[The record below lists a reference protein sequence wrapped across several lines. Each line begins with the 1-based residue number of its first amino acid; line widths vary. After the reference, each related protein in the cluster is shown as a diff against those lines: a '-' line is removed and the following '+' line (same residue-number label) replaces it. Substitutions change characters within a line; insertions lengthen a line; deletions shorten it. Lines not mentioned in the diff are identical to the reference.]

1 MTGKRYLEMWKVDRY
16 LNLFLLITFF
26 FLIINFSLIVLTDV
40 GRSNYMI
47 ILYSSC
53 VYCISNLDVITSY
66 LQDLIKVLI
75 LISRKKEHDKKSLY
89 FGSSGDNYVIAI
101 IFKTLWFAFFLSF
114 FFLAWVLLDMKD
126 CDNCNSTFQ

>member
-1 MTGKRYLEMWKVDRY
+1 
-16 LNLFLLITFF
+16 
-26 FLIINFSLIVLTDV
+26 
-40 GRSNYMI
+40 MI

-126 CDNCNSTFQ
+126 CDNCNRTFQ